1 MALRRFS
8 RHAMVP
14 TTPRVQQIRA
24 IIERFRNGADEATS
38 PYYRDLMLST
48 VTDLE
53 AIAAEFAAGE
63 PIDRPAERAA

>member
-1 MALRRFS
+1 MG
-8 RHAMVP
+8 P

-24 IIERFRNGADEATS
+24 IIERFRNGANETTN

-53 AIAAEFAAGE
+53 AIAVKIAAGE
-63 PIDRPAERAA
+63 PIDPPVERAA